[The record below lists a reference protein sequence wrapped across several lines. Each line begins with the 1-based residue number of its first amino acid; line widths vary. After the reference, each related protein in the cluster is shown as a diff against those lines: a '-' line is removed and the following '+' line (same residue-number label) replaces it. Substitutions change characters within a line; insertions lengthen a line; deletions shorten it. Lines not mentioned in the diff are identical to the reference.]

1 MKALSEKCHAVTL
14 IIFDRQLNLKAFFLN
29 PISSVTTGGWTLG
42 INFTTMP
49 LILILNPNEGINF
62 CTNRCPGKISSDD
75 ECQYSGSFKMLD
87 HFALGFTDVRIHWE
101 TSFEPTLASSKNVV
115 EETVMEAVRNAELS
129 LDLDQ
134 LLFREVKIAQ
144 NVFMV
149 SSS

>member
-1 MKALSEKCHAVTL
+1 
-14 IIFDRQLNLKAFFLN
+14 
-29 PISSVTTGGWTLG
+29 
-42 INFTTMP
+42 
-49 LILILNPNEGINF
+49 
-62 CTNRCPGKISSDD
+62 
-75 ECQYSGSFKMLD
+75 MLD

-115 EETVMEAVRNAELS
+115 EETVMEAVRNAELR

-149 SSS
+149 GSWLPLERWSYATLSLNSTRMEDRLGTPGAAVMGLDTDAA